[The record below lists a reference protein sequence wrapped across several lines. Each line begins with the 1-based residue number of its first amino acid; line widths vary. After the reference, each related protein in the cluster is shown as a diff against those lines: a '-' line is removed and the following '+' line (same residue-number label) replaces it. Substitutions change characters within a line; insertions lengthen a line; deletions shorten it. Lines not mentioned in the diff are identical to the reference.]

1 MAYEFKKYKLSK
13 AQLEHVAGMCKQEQG
28 SSIMAV
34 KFEASLAANLYEER
48 GGRYATIND
57 YIRNSGWFASTSK
70 NKTTSDKKLVQ
81 AVKEVLVEGKRV
93 LPPQI
98 NEHDW
103 TGDIKSLSTGGDK
116 TKRSSYTQFK
126 TVVHAIGTWTFYV
139 WPKFT
144 DDPFGTTK
152 PEALKKWLKK
162 YATKGQY
169 FWGSDT
175 FSDSTT
181 VDAKVAYYGPTYET
195 TETVTKQVA
204 MKDYYNTNKGNTN
217 SQVVTPETANKKVTV
232 KEKVKKTVKR
242 KYSWTGHGT
251 PEGDLKKGTL
261 VCAAPSN
268 IPYGTKIKITGTGT
282 KYDNKEFTVKD
293 RLSDTKVKNGK
304 YYIALLVKNWDK
316 EKPSAWLNGKATFSI
331 ATSGN
336 SDFPN
341 EADSEQGTLQVHAD
355 KLYSSDNYAYI
366 QANEVAKET
375 AFTKLKTSLI
385 SSVLDKIKS
394 LFDSSSNNSN
404 TFSSYF
410 TSNAISDVVIN
421 FKNINRIAKQKVE
434 PKTIVKGATSTS
446 VLPVVSVAVEAPY
459 FEVEMGGI
467 KIGGYHNNEVPN
479 YVKSLTVKKINGSIN
494 EYSFVL
500 IHQIKPGDNPNYI
513 DNILSGTGYNYINIR
528 YGNANTGQIFTDY
541 KAMVTN
547 VTQTFDFTN
556 CNIIYNVSA
565 TSIAAATSAQR
576 FNFSEFT
583 GKASDRI
590 RWLLYESMTDILSI
604 FPGMSNRTKVEQQG
618 LIPTNDDV
626 ITMGPETDITSV
638 EYLRKLANR
647 MTFTAG
653 GAAQNVVSSIYMLN
667 VSDDT
672 SLFSDSSAKRKNV
685 TDTYGATFKITE
697 IKPNLSSVPFMYEV
711 NVGYPDNNFVLDFS
725 VRDNFAWSIAYES
738 SKKIVKYDYEIDS
751 LGNLTKQNIPACYEK
766 EEDELGY
773 RNLWTSLTRFPI
785 KATLTIRGLLEDSLL
800 MQYIKINC
808 IMYGAKRITSGV
820 YIVTEQEDSIGNGV
834 YTTKLSLMRISGD
847 NEYVNIDGRK
857 IT

>member
-1 MAYEFKKYKLSK
+1 MAYQFKKYKLSNS
-13 AQLEHVAGMCKQEQG
+13 QLRHIAGMCMQEQG
-28 SSIMAV
+28 SSEMAI

-48 GGRYATIND
+48 GGKYKTIND

-70 NKTTSDKKLVQ
+70 DKTTSNKKAIK

-116 TKRSSYTQFK
+116 TKRSSYKQFR

-175 FSDSTT
+175 FSDSIT
-181 VDAKVAYYGPTYET
+181 VNAKISFYGPTYET
-195 TETVTKQVA
+195 TETITKKVSF
-204 MKDYYNTNKGNTN
+204 KDAHNVKTGNIN
-217 SQVVTPETANKKVTV
+217 SQIVTPENKNKKVTTT
-232 KEKVKKTVKR
+232 KKVTKTVKR
-242 KYSWTGHGT
+242 EYSWSGHGT
-251 PEGDLKKGTL
+251 PEKDLKANKL
-261 VCAAPSN
+261 VCAAPAS
-268 IPYGTKIKITGTGT
+268 IPYGTKIRITGVS
-282 KYDNKEFTVKD
+282 KKFDKKEFVVKD
-293 RLSDTKVKNGK
+293 RLPETKVKKGT
-304 YYIALLVKNWDK
+304 YYIALLSKGVTI
-316 EKPSAWLNGKATFSI
+316 EKPSLWLNGKITYSLPGSSSSNGGF
-331 ATSGN
+331 
-336 SDFPN
+336 
-341 EADSEQGTLQVHAD
+341 EEEQGTLEVHAD
-355 KLYSSDNYAYI
+355 QLYSSDNYAYLV
-366 QANEVAKET
+366 ANEAAKET
-375 AFTKLKTSLI
+375 VFTKLKTNLFSSL
-385 SSVLDKIKS
+385 LDKVKS
-394 LFDSSSNNSN
+394 LFDSSSSNST

-410 TSNAISDVVIN
+410 TSNAISDVHIN
-421 FKNINRIAKQKVE
+421 FKDINSILKRKVE
-434 PKTIVKGATSTS
+434 PKTIVKGSTSTS

-459 FEVEMGGI
+459 FEVEMGGM
-467 KIGGYHNNEVPN
+467 KIGGYHNNKIPN

-494 EYSFVL
+494 EYSFIL
-500 IHQIKPGDNPNYI
+500 IHQIRPGDNPNYI
-513 DNILSGTGYNYINIR
+513 DNILSGTGYNYINIK

-547 VTQTFDFTN
+547 VSQTFDFTN

-565 TSIAAATSAQR
+565 TSIAAATSAQK

-583 GKASDRI
+583 GKGSDRI

-604 FPGMSNRTKVEQQG
+604 FPGMSNKLKVEQQG
-618 LIPTNDDV
+618 LIPTNDSV

-638 EYLRKLANR
+638 EYLRKLVGR
-647 MTFTAG
+647 MTSAVNGT
-653 GAAQNVVSSIYMLN
+653 QDISDSIYMLN
-667 VSDDT
+667 ISDD
-672 SLFSDSSAKRKNV
+672 LLN
-685 TDTYGATFKITE
+685 DTYGATFKITE
-697 IKPNLSSVPFMYEV
+697 VKSSLSSVPFMYEV

-725 VRDNFAWSIAYES
+725 VKDNFAWSIAYES
-738 SKKIVKYDYEIDS
+738 SKKIIKYDYEIDS
-751 LGNLTKQNIPACYEK
+751 LGNLKKQNIPAYYEGEK
-766 EEDELGY
+766 DKLGY

-785 KATLTIRGLLEDSLL
+785 NATLTVRGLLEDSLL

-820 YIVTEQEDSIGNGV
+820 YIVTEQEDSIGNGI
-834 YTTKLSLMRISGD
+834 YATKLSLMRVSGD